1 MPILSVILPTFN
13 CADLIRGALDSLA
26 IQDEGDFEVIVSDG
40 TSTDATLAIVN
51 EYQTR
56 LPHLTVQSRKDSGVY
71 DAVNKA
77 LPECKGRW
85 VFILG
90 SDDRLHAAST
100 LRQVLGTL
108 RTTQA
113 SFVYGDVRVIGR
125 NAMVADGG
133 RYGGTFSLAR
143 LMGENIC
150 QQSAFYRRE
159 LFDRLG
165 TFDLRYRLWADW
177 DYALKIFVHE
187 KVQWVDI
194 VVADYVA
201 TGISSGARDVRYIAT
216 RTQRL
221 LMLWWGRP
229 RSAAI
234 PLAFLRNAYWRMR
247 THR

>member
-1 MPILSVILPTFN
+1 MPTLSVILPTFN
-13 CADLIRGALDSLA
+13 CADWVRGALDSLA
-26 IQDEGDFEVIVSDG
+26 IQEDRDFEVVVSDG
-40 TSTDATLAIVN
+40 ASTDATLSVVN
-51 EYQTR
+51 EYLER
-56 LPHLTVQSRKDSGVY
+56 LPHLTVHSRKDLGVY
-71 DAVNKA
+71 DAINKA

-90 SDDRLHAAST
+90 SDDRLQTPST

-113 SFVYGDVRVIGR
+113 AFVYGDVRVIGR

-133 RYGGTFSLAR
+133 RYGGKFSLAR
-143 LMGENIC
+143 LMCQNIC
-150 QQSAFYRRE
+150 QQCAFYRRD

-177 DYALKIFVHE
+177 DYALKVFVHE

-194 VVADYVA
+194 VVADYMA
-201 TGISSGARDVRYIAT
+201 TGMSSGARDVEFAAT
-216 RTQRL
+216 RAQR
-221 LMLWWGRP
+221 MLALWQSRP
-229 RSAAI
+229 LSAAV